1 MLAGAFIRYR
11 IEFVIFI
18 FIFFLGGSKSR
29 KMARKFAILL
39 VVKRADTSFA

>member
-18 FIFFLGGSKSR
+18 SFFLGGSKSR
-29 KMARKFAILL
+29 TMARKFGILL
-39 VVKRADTSFA
+39 VVKCSDTSFA